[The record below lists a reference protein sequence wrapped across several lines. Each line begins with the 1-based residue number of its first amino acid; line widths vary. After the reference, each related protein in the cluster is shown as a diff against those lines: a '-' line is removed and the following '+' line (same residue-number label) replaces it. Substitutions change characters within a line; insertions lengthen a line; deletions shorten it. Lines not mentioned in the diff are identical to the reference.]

1 MAEIYR
7 SRPTASAREEITM
20 LQKPRGTRDFLPA
33 EMAQRRYIERRMRTV
48 AASFGYGEVVTPMF
62 EEQELFTVKSGEGI
76 IGEMYAFEDK
86 GGRKIALRPEVTAA
100 VVRAYVNEAQVA
112 PKPLRWFYFAEC
124 FRYERP
130 QKGRYRQ
137 FWQFGCELIGADSA
151 AADAEVIALA
161 FALLKSSGV
170 RFVLKIGHLS
180 PMKHMLAGLD
190 AVEQKKVMAA
200 LDKRDMELLENTLAA
215 IGHSDLSAPLARLI
229 TAETLEEVW
238 AVTGDIPE
246 KARIEET
253 FGYLKAQN
261 IPFVQ
266 NFGIARGLDYYTG
279 MVFEAFADNLGAE
292 NQILGG
298 GVYRLAHLFGG
309 KDVPSCGFAIGF
321 DRVMVSLGEIQ
332 PETAPVVAVVATPET
347 RASAYTA
354 AAAFRSSGITAVMD
368 LMDRSFGAQLS
379 SAIKSG
385 ASYAVLIG
393 ANEAAAGTVTLKN
406 LAAASQKEMPLADAV
421 AEVVNGTC

>member
-1 MAEIYR
+1 
-7 SRPTASAREEITM
+7 M

-33 EMAQRRYIERRMRTV
+33 EMAQRRSIERRMRDV

-86 GGRKIALRPEVTAA
+86 GGRKIALRPEITAA

-161 FALLKSSGV
+161 AELLNCSGV

-200 LDKRDMELLENTLAA
+200 LDKRDMELLENTLAS
-215 IGHSDLSAPLARLI
+215 IGHADLYEPLVRLI
-229 TAETLEEVW
+229 TAETLDEVF

-253 FGYLKAQN
+253 FSYLKAQN

-321 DRVMVSLGEIQ
+321 DRVMVSLGEIV
-332 PETAPVVAVVATPET
+332 PAAAPVVAVVATAET
-347 RASAYTA
+347 RGPAYAA
-354 AAAFRSSGITAVMD
+354 AAAFRSAGITAVMD

-379 SAIKSG
+379 SALKSG

-421 AEVVNGTC
+421 AEVINGTC

>member
-1 MAEIYR
+1 
-7 SRPTASAREEITM
+7 M

-33 EMAQRRYIERRMRTV
+33 EMAQRRHIERRMRTI
-48 AASFGYGEVVTPMF
+48 AQSYGYGEIQTPMF
-62 EEQELFTVKSGEGI
+62 EEQELFTLKSGEGI

-112 PKPLRWFYFAEC
+112 PKPLRWYYFAEC

-161 FALLKSSGV
+161 YELLKSSGV
-170 RFVLKIGHLS
+170 RFVLKIGHLA
-180 PMKHMLAGLD
+180 PMKHMLRDLD
-190 AVEQKKVMAA
+190 AGEQKKVMAA
-200 LDKRDMELLENTLAA
+200 LDKRDMDLLKTTLDA
-215 IGHSDLSAPLARLI
+215 IGHPDLYDPLTTLI
-229 TAETLEEVW
+229 TAETLDQVW
-238 AVTGDIPE
+238 QVTGDIPE
-246 KARIEET
+246 KSRIEET
-253 FGYLKAQN
+253 FRYLTAQN

-279 MVFEAFADNLGAE
+279 MVFEGFADNLGAE

-321 DRVMVSLGEIQ
+321 DRVMVSLGEIT
-332 PETAPVVAVVATPET
+332 PDAAPVVAVVATPQT
-347 RASAYTA
+347 RTAAYTA
-354 AAAFRSSGITAVMD
+354 AAAFRSAGITVVMD
-368 LMDRSFGAQLS
+368 VMDRSFGAQIS
-379 SAIKSG
+379 SALKSG
-385 ASYAVLIG
+385 AAYAALIG
-393 ANEAAAGTVTLKN
+393 EKEAAAGTVTLKN
-406 LAAASQKEMPLADAV
+406 LEQAAQQEMSLADAV
-421 AEVVNGTC
+421 AEVAGHGTC

>member
-1 MAEIYR
+1 
-7 SRPTASAREEITM
+7 M

-33 EMAQRRYIERRMRTV
+33 EMAQRRHIERRMRTI
-48 AASFGYGEVVTPMF
+48 AQSFGYGEIQTPMF
-62 EEQELFTVKSGEGI
+62 EEQELFTLKSGEGI

-112 PKPLRWFYFAEC
+112 PKPLRWYYFAEC

-161 FALLKSSGV
+161 YELLKSSGV
-170 RFVLKIGHLS
+170 RFVLKIGHLA
-180 PMKHMLAGLD
+180 PMKHMLRDLD
-190 AVEQKKVMAA
+190 AGEQKKVMAA
-200 LDKRDMELLENTLAA
+200 LDKRDMDLLKTTLDA
-215 IGHSDLSAPLARLI
+215 IEHPDLYEPLTTLI
-229 TAETLEEVW
+229 TAETLDQVW
-238 AVTGDIPE
+238 QVTGDIPE
-246 KARIEET
+246 KSRIEET
-253 FGYLKAQN
+253 FRYLTAQN

-279 MVFEAFADNLGAE
+279 MVFEGFADNLGAE

-321 DRVMVSLGEIQ
+321 DRVMVSLGEIT
-332 PETAPVVAVVATPET
+332 PDTAPVVAVVATPQT
-347 RASAYTA
+347 RTAAYTA
-354 AAAFRSSGITAVMD
+354 AAAFRSAGITVVMD
-368 LMDRSFGAQLS
+368 VMDRSFGAQIS
-379 SAIKSG
+379 SALKSG
-385 ASYAVLIG
+385 AAYAALIG
-393 ANEAAAGTVTLKN
+393 EKEAAAGTVTLKN
-406 LAAASQKEMPLADAV
+406 LEQAAQQEMSLADAV
-421 AEVVNGTC
+421 AEVAAHGTC

>member
-1 MAEIYR
+1 
-7 SRPTASAREEITM
+7 M

-33 EMAQRRYIERRMRTV
+33 EMAQRRHIERRMRTI
-48 AASFGYGEVVTPMF
+48 AQSFGYGEIQTPMF
-62 EEQELFTVKSGEGI
+62 EEQELFTLKSGEGI

-112 PKPLRWFYFAEC
+112 PKPLRWYYFAEC

-161 FALLKSSGV
+161 YELLKSSGV
-170 RFVLKIGHLS
+170 RFVLKIGHLA
-180 PMKHMLAGLD
+180 PMKHMLRDLD
-190 AVEQKKVMAA
+190 AGEQKKVMAA
-200 LDKRDMELLENTLAA
+200 LDKRDMDLLKTTLDA
-215 IGHSDLSAPLARLI
+215 IEHPDLYEPLTTLI
-229 TAETLEEVW
+229 TAETLDQVW
-238 AVTGDIPE
+238 QVTGDIPE
-246 KARIEET
+246 KSRIEET
-253 FGYLKAQN
+253 FRYLTAQN

-279 MVFEAFADNLGAE
+279 MVFEGFADNLGAE

-321 DRVMVSLGEIQ
+321 DRVMVSLGEIT
-332 PETAPVVAVVATPET
+332 PDAAPVVAVVATPQT
-347 RASAYTA
+347 RTAAYTA
-354 AAAFRSSGITAVMD
+354 AAAFRSAGITVVMD
-368 LMDRSFGAQLS
+368 VMDRSFGAQIS
-379 SAIKSG
+379 SALKSG
-385 ASYAVLIG
+385 AAYAALIG
-393 ANEAAAGTVTLKN
+393 EKEATAGTVTLKN
-406 LAAASQKEMPLADAV
+406 LEQAAQQEMSLADAV
-421 AEVVNGTC
+421 AEVAGHGTC

>member
-1 MAEIYR
+1 
-7 SRPTASAREEITM
+7 M

-33 EMAQRRYIERRMRTV
+33 EMAQRRHIERRMRTI
-48 AASFGYGEVVTPMF
+48 AQSFGYGEIQTPMF
-62 EEQELFTVKSGEGI
+62 EEQELFTLKSGEGI

-112 PKPLRWFYFAEC
+112 PKPLRWYYFAEC

-161 FALLKSSGV
+161 YELLKSSGV
-170 RFVLKIGHLS
+170 RFVLKIGHLA
-180 PMKHMLAGLD
+180 PMKHMLRDLD
-190 AVEQKKVMAA
+190 AGEQKKVMAA
-200 LDKRDMELLENTLAA
+200 LDKRDMDLLKTTLDA
-215 IGHSDLSAPLARLI
+215 IEHPDLYDPLTTLI
-229 TAETLEEVW
+229 AAETLDQVW
-238 AVTGDIPE
+238 QVTGDIPE
-246 KARIEET
+246 KSRIEET
-253 FGYLKAQN
+253 FRYLTAQN

-279 MVFEAFADNLGAE
+279 MVFEGFADNLGAE

-321 DRVMVSLGEIQ
+321 DRVMVSLGEIT
-332 PETAPVVAVVATPET
+332 PDAAPVVAVVATPQT
-347 RASAYTA
+347 RTAAYTA
-354 AAAFRSSGITAVMD
+354 AAAFRSAGITVVMD
-368 LMDRSFGAQLS
+368 VMDRSFGAQIS
-379 SAIKSG
+379 SALKSG
-385 ASYAVLIG
+385 AAYAALIG
-393 ANEAAAGTVTLKN
+393 EKEAAAGTITLKN
-406 LAAASQKEMPLADAV
+406 LEQAAQQEMSLADAV
-421 AEVVNGTC
+421 AEVAGHGTC

>member
-1 MAEIYR
+1 
-7 SRPTASAREEITM
+7 M

-33 EMAQRRYIERRMRTV
+33 EMAQRRHIERRMRTI
-48 AASFGYGEVVTPMF
+48 AQSFGYGEIQTPMF
-62 EEQELFTVKSGEGI
+62 EEQELFTLKSGEGI

-112 PKPLRWFYFAEC
+112 PKPLRWYYFAEC

-161 FALLKSSGV
+161 YELLKSSGV
-170 RFVLKIGHLS
+170 RFVLKIGHLA
-180 PMKHMLAGLD
+180 PMKHMLRDLD
-190 AVEQKKVMAA
+190 AGEQKKVMAA
-200 LDKRDMELLENTLAA
+200 LDKRDMDLLKTTLDA
-215 IGHSDLSAPLARLI
+215 IGHPDLYDPLTTLI
-229 TAETLEEVW
+229 TAETLDQVW
-238 AVTGDIPE
+238 QVTGDIPE
-246 KARIEET
+246 KSRIEET
-253 FGYLKAQN
+253 FRYLTAQN

-279 MVFEAFADNLGAE
+279 MVFEGFADNLGAE

-321 DRVMVSLGEIQ
+321 DRVMVSLGEIT
-332 PETAPVVAVVATPET
+332 PDTAPVVAVVATPQT
-347 RASAYTA
+347 RTAAYTA
-354 AAAFRSSGITAVMD
+354 AAAFRSAGITVVMD
-368 LMDRSFGAQLS
+368 VMDRSFGAQIS
-379 SAIKSG
+379 SALKSG
-385 ASYAVLIG
+385 AAYAALIG
-393 ANEAAAGTVTLKN
+393 EKEAAAGTVTLKN
-406 LAAASQKEMPLADAV
+406 LEQAAQQEMSLADAV
-421 AEVVNGTC
+421 AEVAGHGTC

>member
-1 MAEIYR
+1 
-7 SRPTASAREEITM
+7 M

-33 EMAQRRYIERRMRTV
+33 EMAQRRHIERRMRTI
-48 AASFGYGEVVTPMF
+48 AQSFGYGEIQTPMF
-62 EEQELFTVKSGEGI
+62 EEQELFTLKSGEGI

-112 PKPLRWFYFAEC
+112 PKPLRWYYFAEC

-161 FALLKSSGV
+161 YELLKSSGV
-170 RFVLKIGHLS
+170 RFVLKIGHLA
-180 PMKHMLAGLD
+180 PMKHMLRDLD
-190 AVEQKKVMAA
+190 AGEQKKVMAA
-200 LDKRDMELLENTLAA
+200 LDKRDMNLLKTTLDA
-215 IGHSDLSAPLARLI
+215 IEHPDLYDPLTTLI
-229 TAETLEEVW
+229 TAETLDQVW
-238 AVTGDIPE
+238 QVTGDIPE
-246 KARIEET
+246 KSRIEET
-253 FGYLKAQN
+253 FRYLTAQN

-279 MVFEAFADNLGAE
+279 MVFEGFADNLGAE

-321 DRVMVSLGEIQ
+321 DRVMVSLGEIT
-332 PETAPVVAVVATPET
+332 PDAAPVVAVVATPQT
-347 RASAYTA
+347 RTAAYTA
-354 AAAFRSSGITAVMD
+354 AAAFRSAGITVVMD
-368 LMDRSFGAQLS
+368 VMDRSFGAQIS
-379 SAIKSG
+379 SALKSG
-385 ASYAVLIG
+385 AAYAALIG
-393 ANEAAAGTVTLKN
+393 EKEAAAGTVTLKN
-406 LAAASQKEMPLADAV
+406 LEQAAQQEMSLADAV
-421 AEVVNGTC
+421 AEVAGHGTC

>member
-1 MAEIYR
+1 
-7 SRPTASAREEITM
+7 M

-33 EMAQRRYIERRMRTV
+33 EMAQRRHIERRMRTI
-48 AASFGYGEVVTPMF
+48 AQSFGYGEIQTPMF
-62 EEQELFTVKSGEGI
+62 EEQELFTLKSGEGI

-112 PKPLRWFYFAEC
+112 PKPLRWYYFAEC

-161 FALLKSSGV
+161 YELLKSSGV
-170 RFVLKIGHLS
+170 RFVLKIGHLA
-180 PMKHMLAGLD
+180 PMKHMLRDLD
-190 AVEQKKVMAA
+190 AGEQKKVMAA
-200 LDKRDMELLENTLAA
+200 LDKRDMDLLKTTLDA
-215 IGHSDLSAPLARLI
+215 IDHPDLYEPLTTLI
-229 TAETLEEVW
+229 TAETLDQVW
-238 AVTGDIPE
+238 QVTGDIPE
-246 KARIEET
+246 KSRIEET
-253 FGYLKAQN
+253 FRYLTAQN

-279 MVFEAFADNLGAE
+279 MVFEGFADNLGAE

-321 DRVMVSLGEIQ
+321 DRVMVSLGEIT
-332 PETAPVVAVVATPET
+332 PDAAPVVAVVATPQT
-347 RASAYTA
+347 RTAAYTA
-354 AAAFRSSGITAVMD
+354 ATAFRSAGITVVMD
-368 LMDRSFGAQLS
+368 VMDRSFGAQIS
-379 SAIKSG
+379 SALKSG
-385 ASYAVLIG
+385 AAYAALIG
-393 ANEAAAGTVTLKN
+393 EKEAAAGTITLKN
-406 LAAASQKEMPLADAV
+406 LEQAAQQEMSLADAV
-421 AEVVNGTC
+421 AEVAGHGTC

>member
-1 MAEIYR
+1 
-7 SRPTASAREEITM
+7 M

-33 EMAQRRYIERRMRTV
+33 EMAQRRHIERRMRTI
-48 AASFGYGEVVTPMF
+48 AQSFGYGEIQTPMF
-62 EEQELFTVKSGEGI
+62 EEQELFTLKSGEGI

-112 PKPLRWFYFAEC
+112 PKPLRWYYFAEC

-161 FALLKSSGV
+161 YELLKSSGV
-170 RFVLKIGHLS
+170 RFVLKIGHLA
-180 PMKHMLAGLD
+180 PMKHMLQNLD
-190 AVEQKKVMAA
+190 AGEQKKVMAA
-200 LDKRDMELLENTLAA
+200 LDKRDMDLLKTTLDA
-215 IGHSDLSAPLARLI
+215 IGHPDLYDPLTTLI
-229 TAETLEEVW
+229 TAETLDQVW
-238 AVTGDIPE
+238 QVTGDIPE
-246 KARIEET
+246 KSRIEET
-253 FGYLKAQN
+253 FRYLTAQN

-279 MVFEAFADNLGAE
+279 MVFEGFADNLGAE

-321 DRVMVSLGEIQ
+321 DRVMVSLGEIT
-332 PETAPVVAVVATPET
+332 PDTAPVVAVVATPQT
-347 RASAYTA
+347 RTAAYTA
-354 AAAFRSSGITAVMD
+354 AAAFRSAGITVVMD
-368 LMDRSFGAQLS
+368 VMDRSFGAQIS
-379 SAIKSG
+379 SALKSG
-385 ASYAVLIG
+385 AAYAALIG
-393 ANEAAAGTVTLKN
+393 EKEAAAGTVTLKN
-406 LAAASQKEMPLADAV
+406 LEQAAQQEMSLADAV
-421 AEVVNGTC
+421 AEVAGHGTC

>member
-1 MAEIYR
+1 
-7 SRPTASAREEITM
+7 M

-33 EMAQRRYIERRMRTV
+33 EMAQRRHIERRMRTI
-48 AASFGYGEVVTPMF
+48 AQSFGYGEIQTPMF
-62 EEQELFTVKSGEGI
+62 EEQELFTLKSGEGI

-112 PKPLRWFYFAEC
+112 PKPLRWYYFAEC

-161 FALLKSSGV
+161 YELLKSSGV
-170 RFVLKIGHLS
+170 RFVLKIGHLA
-180 PMKHMLAGLD
+180 PMKHMLRDLD
-190 AVEQKKVMAA
+190 AGEQKKVMAA
-200 LDKRDMELLENTLAA
+200 LDKRDMDLLKTTLDA
-215 IGHSDLSAPLARLI
+215 IDHPDLYEPLTTLI
-229 TAETLEEVW
+229 TAETLDQVW
-238 AVTGDIPE
+238 QVTGDIPE
-246 KARIEET
+246 KSRIEET
-253 FGYLKAQN
+253 FRYLTAQN

-279 MVFEAFADNLGAE
+279 MVFEGFADNLGAE

-321 DRVMVSLGEIQ
+321 DRVMVSLGEIT
-332 PETAPVVAVVATPET
+332 PDTAPVVAVVATPQT
-347 RASAYTA
+347 RTAAYTA
-354 AAAFRSSGITAVMD
+354 AAAFRSAGITVVMD
-368 LMDRSFGAQLS
+368 VMDRSFGAQIS
-379 SAIKSG
+379 SALKSG
-385 ASYAVLIG
+385 AAYAALIG
-393 ANEAAAGTVTLKN
+393 EKEAAAGTITLKN
-406 LAAASQKEMPLADAV
+406 LEQAAQQEMSLADAV
-421 AEVVNGTC
+421 AEVAGHGTC

>member
-1 MAEIYR
+1 
-7 SRPTASAREEITM
+7 M

-33 EMAQRRYIERRMRTV
+33 EMAQRRHIERRMRTI
-48 AASFGYGEVVTPMF
+48 AQSFGYGEIQTPMF
-62 EEQELFTVKSGEGI
+62 EEQELFTLKSGEGI

-112 PKPLRWFYFAEC
+112 PKPLRWYYFAEC

-161 FALLKSSGV
+161 YELLKSSGV
-170 RFVLKIGHLS
+170 RFVLKIGHLA
-180 PMKHMLAGLD
+180 PMKHMLRDLD
-190 AVEQKKVMAA
+190 AGEQKKVMAA
-200 LDKRDMELLENTLAA
+200 LDKRDMDLLKTTLDA
-215 IGHSDLSAPLARLI
+215 IGHPDLYDPLTTLI
-229 TAETLEEVW
+229 TAETLDQVW
-238 AVTGDIPE
+238 QVTGDIPE
-246 KARIEET
+246 KSRIEET
-253 FGYLKAQN
+253 FRYLTAQN

-279 MVFEAFADNLGAE
+279 MVFEGFADNLGAE

-321 DRVMVSLGEIQ
+321 DRVMVSLGEIT
-332 PETAPVVAVVATPET
+332 PDAAPVVAVVATPQT
-347 RASAYTA
+347 RTAAYTA
-354 AAAFRSSGITAVMD
+354 AAAFRSAGITVVMD
-368 LMDRSFGAQLS
+368 VMDRSFGAQIS
-379 SAIKSG
+379 SALKSG
-385 ASYAVLIG
+385 AAYAALIG
-393 ANEAAAGTVTLKN
+393 EKEAAAGTITLKN
-406 LAAASQKEMPLADAV
+406 LEQAAQQEMSLADAV
-421 AEVVNGTC
+421 AEVAGHGTC

>member
-1 MAEIYR
+1 
-7 SRPTASAREEITM
+7 M

-33 EMAQRRYIERRMRTV
+33 EMAQRRYIERRMRNV
-48 AASFGYGEVVTPMF
+48 AATFGYGEIVTPMF
-62 EEQELFTVKSGEGI
+62 EEQELFTAKSGKGI

-86 GGRKIALRPEVTAA
+86 GGRKIALRPEITAA
-100 VVRAYVNEAQVA
+100 VSRAYVNEAQVA
-112 PKPLRWFYFAEC
+112 PKPIRWFYFAEC

-137 FWQFGCELIGADSA
+137 FWQFGAELIGADSP
-151 AADAEVIALA
+151 AADAEVIALSYE
-161 FALLKSSGV
+161 LLRCSGV
-170 RFVLKIGHLS
+170 QFILKIGHLA
-180 PMKHMLAGLD
+180 PMRHMLAGLNT
-190 AVEQKKVMAA
+190 VEQKRVMAA
-200 LDKRDMELLENTLAA
+200 LDKRDMNLFENSLAS
-215 IGHSDLSAPLARLI
+215 IGRADLCEPLVRLI
-229 TAETLEEVW
+229 TAQTLDDVW

-246 KARIEET
+246 KPRIEET
-253 FGYLKAQN
+253 FSCLKDQN
-261 IPFVQ
+261 IPFAQ

-279 MVFEAFADNLGAE
+279 MVFEGFADNLGAE

-321 DRVMVSLGEIQ
+321 DRVMVSFGELR
-332 PETAPVVAVVATPET
+332 PEAAPIVAVVCTP
-347 RASAYTA
+347 ASRSAAYTA
-354 AAAFRSSGITAVMD
+354 AAAFRAAGVTAVMD

-393 ANEAAAGTVTLKN
+393 ANEATSGTVTLKN
-406 LAAASQKEMPLADAV
+406 LASASQKKTSLGEAV
-421 AEVVNGTC
+421 DEVVNDSC

>member
-1 MAEIYR
+1 
-7 SRPTASAREEITM
+7 M

-33 EMAQRRYIERRMRTV
+33 EMAQRRHIERRMRTI
-48 AASFGYGEVVTPMF
+48 AQSFGYGEIQTPMF
-62 EEQELFTVKSGEGI
+62 EEQELFTLKSGEGI

-112 PKPLRWFYFAEC
+112 PKPLRWYYFAEC

-161 FALLKSSGV
+161 YELLKSSGV
-170 RFVLKIGHLS
+170 RFVLKIGHLA
-180 PMKHMLAGLD
+180 PMKHMLQNLD
-190 AVEQKKVMAA
+190 AGEQKKVMAA
-200 LDKRDMELLENTLAA
+200 LDKRDMDLLKTTLDA
-215 IGHSDLSAPLARLI
+215 IGHPDLYDPLTTLI
-229 TAETLEEVW
+229 TAETLDQVW
-238 AVTGDIPE
+238 QVTGDIPE
-246 KARIEET
+246 KSRIEET
-253 FGYLKAQN
+253 FRYLTAQN

-279 MVFEAFADNLGAE
+279 MVFEGFADNLGAE

-321 DRVMVSLGEIQ
+321 DRVMVSLGEIT
-332 PETAPVVAVVATPET
+332 PDTAPVVAVIATPQT
-347 RASAYTA
+347 RTAAYTA
-354 AAAFRSSGITAVMD
+354 AAAFRSAGITVVMD
-368 LMDRSFGAQLS
+368 VMDRSFGAQIS
-379 SAIKSG
+379 SALKSG
-385 ASYAVLIG
+385 AAYAALIG
-393 ANEAAAGTVTLKN
+393 EKEAAAGTVTLKN
-406 LAAASQKEMPLADAV
+406 LEQAAQQEMSLADAV
-421 AEVVNGTC
+421 AEVAGHGTC

>member
-1 MAEIYR
+1 
-7 SRPTASAREEITM
+7 M

-33 EMAQRRYIERRMRTV
+33 EMAQRRHIERRMRTI
-48 AASFGYGEVVTPMF
+48 AQSYGYGEIQTPMF
-62 EEQELFTVKSGEGI
+62 EEQELFTLKSGEGI

-112 PKPLRWFYFAEC
+112 PKPLRWYYFAEC

-161 FALLKSSGV
+161 YELLKSSGV
-170 RFVLKIGHLS
+170 RFVLKIGHLA
-180 PMKHMLAGLD
+180 PMKHMLRDLD
-190 AVEQKKVMAA
+190 AGEQKKVMAA
-200 LDKRDMELLENTLAA
+200 LDKRDMDLLKTTLDA
-215 IGHSDLSAPLARLI
+215 IGHPDLYEPLTTLI
-229 TAETLEEVW
+229 TAETLDQVW
-238 AVTGDIPE
+238 QVTGDIPE
-246 KARIEET
+246 KSRIEET
-253 FGYLKAQN
+253 FRYLTAQN

-279 MVFEAFADNLGAE
+279 MVFEGFADNLGAE

-321 DRVMVSLGEIQ
+321 DRVMVSLGEIT
-332 PETAPVVAVVATPET
+332 PDTAPVVAVVATPQT
-347 RASAYTA
+347 RTAAYTA
-354 AAAFRSSGITAVMD
+354 AAAFRSAGITVVMD
-368 LMDRSFGAQLS
+368 VMDRSFGAQIS
-379 SAIKSG
+379 SALKSG
-385 ASYAVLIG
+385 AAYAALIG
-393 ANEAAAGTVTLKN
+393 EKEAAAGTVTLKN
-406 LAAASQKEMPLADAV
+406 LEQAAQQEMSLADAV
-421 AEVVNGTC
+421 AEVAGHGTC

>member
-1 MAEIYR
+1 
-7 SRPTASAREEITM
+7 M

-33 EMAQRRYIERRMRTV
+33 EMAQRRHIERRMRTI
-48 AASFGYGEVVTPMF
+48 AQSFGYGEIQTPMF
-62 EEQELFTVKSGEGI
+62 EEQELFTLKSGEGI

-112 PKPLRWFYFAEC
+112 PKPLRWYYFAEC

-161 FALLKSSGV
+161 YELLKSSGV
-170 RFVLKIGHLS
+170 RFVLKIGHLA
-180 PMKHMLAGLD
+180 PMKHMLRDLD
-190 AVEQKKVMAA
+190 AGEQKKVMAA
-200 LDKRDMELLENTLAA
+200 LDKRDIDLLKTTLDA
-215 IGHSDLSAPLARLI
+215 IEHPDLYEPLTTLI
-229 TAETLEEVW
+229 TAETLDQVW
-238 AVTGDIPE
+238 QVTGDIPE
-246 KARIEET
+246 KSRIEET
-253 FGYLKAQN
+253 FRYLTAQN

-279 MVFEAFADNLGAE
+279 MVFEGFADNLGAE

-321 DRVMVSLGEIQ
+321 DRVMVSLGEIT
-332 PETAPVVAVVATPET
+332 PDAAPVVAVVATPQT
-347 RASAYTA
+347 RTAAYTA
-354 AAAFRSSGITAVMD
+354 AAAFRSAGITVVMD
-368 LMDRSFGAQLS
+368 VMDRSFGAQIS
-379 SAIKSG
+379 SALKSG
-385 ASYAVLIG
+385 AAYAALIG
-393 ANEAAAGTVTLKN
+393 EKEAAAGTITLKN
-406 LAAASQKEMPLADAV
+406 LEQAAQQEMSLADAV
-421 AEVVNGTC
+421 AEVAGHGTC

>member
-1 MAEIYR
+1 
-7 SRPTASAREEITM
+7 M

-33 EMAQRRYIERRMRTV
+33 EMAQRRHIERRMRTI
-48 AASFGYGEVVTPMF
+48 AQSFGYGEIQTPMF
-62 EEQELFTVKSGEGI
+62 EEQELFTLKSGEGI

-112 PKPLRWFYFAEC
+112 PKPLRWYYFAEC

-161 FALLKSSGV
+161 YELLKSSGV
-170 RFVLKIGHLS
+170 RFVLKIGHLA
-180 PMKHMLAGLD
+180 PMKHMLQNLD
-190 AVEQKKVMAA
+190 AGEQKKVMAA
-200 LDKRDMELLENTLAA
+200 LDKRDMDLLKTTLDA
-215 IGHSDLSAPLARLI
+215 IGHPDLYDPLTTLI
-229 TAETLEEVW
+229 TAETLDQVW
-238 AVTGDIPE
+238 QVTGDIPE
-246 KARIEET
+246 KSRIEET
-253 FGYLKAQN
+253 FRYLTAQN

-279 MVFEAFADNLGAE
+279 MVFEGFADNLGAE

-321 DRVMVSLGEIQ
+321 DRVMVSLGEIT
-332 PETAPVVAVVATPET
+332 PDAAPVVAVVATPQT
-347 RASAYTA
+347 RTAAYTA
-354 AAAFRSSGITAVMD
+354 AAAFRSAGITVVMD
-368 LMDRSFGAQLS
+368 VMDRSFGAQIS
-379 SAIKSG
+379 SALKSG
-385 ASYAVLIG
+385 AAYAALIG
-393 ANEAAAGTVTLKN
+393 EKEAAAGTVTLKN
-406 LAAASQKEMPLADAV
+406 LEQAAQQEMSLADAV
-421 AEVVNGTC
+421 AEVAGHGTC

>member
-1 MAEIYR
+1 
-7 SRPTASAREEITM
+7 M

-33 EMAQRRYIERRMRTV
+33 EMAQRRHIERRMRTI
-48 AASFGYGEVVTPMF
+48 AQSFGYGEIQTPMF
-62 EEQELFTVKSGEGI
+62 EEQELFTLKSGEGI

-112 PKPLRWFYFAEC
+112 PKPLRWYYFAEC

-161 FALLKSSGV
+161 YELLKSSGV
-170 RFVLKIGHLS
+170 RFVLKIGHLA
-180 PMKHMLAGLD
+180 PMKHMLRDLD
-190 AVEQKKVMAA
+190 AGEQKKVMAA
-200 LDKRDMELLENTLAA
+200 LDKRDMDLLKTTLDA
-215 IGHSDLSAPLARLI
+215 IEHPDLYDPLTTLI
-229 TAETLEEVW
+229 TAETLDQVW
-238 AVTGDIPE
+238 QVTGDIPE
-246 KARIEET
+246 KSRIEET
-253 FGYLKAQN
+253 FRYLTAQN

-279 MVFEAFADNLGAE
+279 MVFEGFADNLGAE

-321 DRVMVSLGEIQ
+321 DRVMVSLGEIT
-332 PETAPVVAVVATPET
+332 PDTAPVVAVVATPQT
-347 RASAYTA
+347 RTAAYTA
-354 AAAFRSSGITAVMD
+354 AAAFRSAGITVVMD
-368 LMDRSFGAQLS
+368 VMDRSFGAQIS
-379 SAIKSG
+379 SALKSG
-385 ASYAVLIG
+385 AAYAALIG
-393 ANEAAAGTVTLKN
+393 EKEAAAGTVTLKN
-406 LAAASQKEMPLADAV
+406 LEQAAQQEMSLADAV
-421 AEVVNGTC
+421 AEVAGHGTC

>member
-1 MAEIYR
+1 
-7 SRPTASAREEITM
+7 M

-33 EMAQRRYIERRMRTV
+33 EMAQRRHIERRMRTI
-48 AASFGYGEVVTPMF
+48 AQSFGYGEIQTPMF
-62 EEQELFTVKSGEGI
+62 EEQELFTLKSGEGI

-112 PKPLRWFYFAEC
+112 PKPLRWYYFAEC

-151 AADAEVIALA
+151 AAAAEVIALA
-161 FALLKSSGV
+161 YELLKSSGV
-170 RFVLKIGHLS
+170 RFVLKIGHLA
-180 PMKHMLAGLD
+180 PMKHMLRDLD
-190 AVEQKKVMAA
+190 AGEQKKVMAA
-200 LDKRDMELLENTLAA
+200 LDKRDMDLLKTTLDA
-215 IGHSDLSAPLARLI
+215 IDHPDLYDPLTTLI
-229 TAETLEEVW
+229 TAETLDQVW
-238 AVTGDIPE
+238 QVTGDIPE
-246 KARIEET
+246 KSRIEET
-253 FGYLKAQN
+253 FRYLTAQN

-279 MVFEAFADNLGAE
+279 MVFEGFADNLGAE

-321 DRVMVSLGEIQ
+321 DRVMVSLGEIT
-332 PETAPVVAVVATPET
+332 PDAAPVVAVVATPQT
-347 RASAYTA
+347 RTAAYTA
-354 AAAFRSSGITAVMD
+354 AAAFRSAGITVVMD
-368 LMDRSFGAQLS
+368 VMDRSFGAQIS
-379 SAIKSG
+379 SALKSG
-385 ASYAVLIG
+385 AAYAALIG
-393 ANEAAAGTVTLKN
+393 EKEAAAGTITLKN
-406 LAAASQKEMPLADAV
+406 LEQAAQQEMSLADAV
-421 AEVVNGTC
+421 AEVAGHGTC

>member
-1 MAEIYR
+1 
-7 SRPTASAREEITM
+7 M

-33 EMAQRRYIERRMRTV
+33 EMAQRRHIERRMRTI
-48 AASFGYGEVVTPMF
+48 AQSFGYGEIQTPMF
-62 EEQELFTVKSGEGI
+62 EEQELFTLKSGEGI

-112 PKPLRWFYFAEC
+112 PKPLRWYYFAEC

-161 FALLKSSGV
+161 YELLKSSGV
-170 RFVLKIGHLS
+170 RFVLKIGHLA
-180 PMKHMLAGLD
+180 PMKHMLRDLD
-190 AVEQKKVMAA
+190 AGEQKKVMAA
-200 LDKRDMELLENTLAA
+200 LDKRDMDLLKTTLDA
-215 IGHSDLSAPLARLI
+215 IGHPDLYDPLTTLI
-229 TAETLEEVW
+229 TAETLDQVW
-238 AVTGDIPE
+238 QVTGDIPE
-246 KARIEET
+246 KSRIEET
-253 FGYLKAQN
+253 FRYLTAQN

-279 MVFEAFADNLGAE
+279 MVFEGFADNLGAE

-321 DRVMVSLGEIQ
+321 DRVMVSLGEIT
-332 PETAPVVAVVATPET
+332 PDAAPVVAVVATPQT
-347 RASAYTA
+347 RTAAYTA
-354 AAAFRSSGITAVMD
+354 AAAFRSAGITVVMD
-368 LMDRSFGAQLS
+368 VMDRSFGAQIS
-379 SAIKSG
+379 SALKSG
-385 ASYAVLIG
+385 AAYAALIG
-393 ANEAAAGTVTLKN
+393 EKEAAAGTVTLKN
-406 LAAASQKEMPLADAV
+406 LEQAAQQEMSLADAV
-421 AEVVNGTC
+421 AEVAGHGTC

>member
-1 MAEIYR
+1 
-7 SRPTASAREEITM
+7 M

-33 EMAQRRYIERRMRTV
+33 EMAQRRHIERRMRTI
-48 AASFGYGEVVTPMF
+48 AQSFGYGEIQTPMF
-62 EEQELFTVKSGEGI
+62 EEQELFTLKSGEGI

-112 PKPLRWFYFAEC
+112 PKPLRWYYFAEC

-161 FALLKSSGV
+161 YELLKSSGV
-170 RFVLKIGHLS
+170 RFVLKIGHLA
-180 PMKHMLAGLD
+180 PMKHMLRDLD
-190 AVEQKKVMAA
+190 AGEQKKVMAA
-200 LDKRDMELLENTLAA
+200 LDKRDMDLLKTTLDA
-215 IGHSDLSAPLARLI
+215 IEHPDLYEPLTTLI
-229 TAETLEEVW
+229 TAETLGQVW
-238 AVTGDIPE
+238 QVTGDIPE
-246 KARIEET
+246 KSRIEET
-253 FGYLKAQN
+253 FRYLTAQN

-279 MVFEAFADNLGAE
+279 MVFEGFADNLGAE

-321 DRVMVSLGEIQ
+321 DRVMVSLGEIT
-332 PETAPVVAVVATPET
+332 PDTAPVVAVVATPQT
-347 RASAYTA
+347 RTAAYTA
-354 AAAFRSSGITAVMD
+354 AAAFRSAGITVVMD
-368 LMDRSFGAQLS
+368 VMDRSFGAQIS
-379 SAIKSG
+379 SALKSG
-385 ASYAVLIG
+385 AAYAALIG
-393 ANEAAAGTVTLKN
+393 EKEAAAGTITLKN
-406 LAAASQKEMPLADAV
+406 LEQAAQQEMSLADAV
-421 AEVVNGTC
+421 AEVAGHGTC

>member
-1 MAEIYR
+1 
-7 SRPTASAREEITM
+7 M

-33 EMAQRRYIERRMRTV
+33 EMAQRRHIERRMRTI
-48 AASFGYGEVVTPMF
+48 AQSFGYGEIQTPMF
-62 EEQELFTVKSGEGI
+62 EEQELFTLKSGEGI

-112 PKPLRWFYFAEC
+112 PKPLRWYYFAEC

-130 QKGRYRQ
+130 QKGRSRQ

-161 FALLKSSGV
+161 YELLKSSGV
-170 RFVLKIGHLS
+170 RFVLKIGHLA
-180 PMKHMLAGLD
+180 PMKHMLRDLD
-190 AVEQKKVMAA
+190 AGEQKKVMAA
-200 LDKRDMELLENTLAA
+200 LDKRDMDLLKTTLDA
-215 IGHSDLSAPLARLI
+215 IGHPDLYDPLTTLI
-229 TAETLEEVW
+229 TAETLDQVW
-238 AVTGDIPE
+238 QVTGDIPE
-246 KARIEET
+246 KSRIEET
-253 FGYLKAQN
+253 FRYLTAQN

-279 MVFEAFADNLGAE
+279 MVFEGFADNLGAE

-321 DRVMVSLGEIQ
+321 DRVMVSLGEIT
-332 PETAPVVAVVATPET
+332 PDAAPVVAVVATPQT
-347 RASAYTA
+347 RTAAYTA
-354 AAAFRSSGITAVMD
+354 AAAFRSAGITVVMD
-368 LMDRSFGAQLS
+368 VMDRSFGAQIS
-379 SAIKSG
+379 SALKSG
-385 ASYAVLIG
+385 AAYAALIG
-393 ANEAAAGTVTLKN
+393 EKEAAAGTVTLKN
-406 LAAASQKEMPLADAV
+406 LEQAAQQEMSLADAV
-421 AEVVNGTC
+421 AEVAGHGTC

>member
-1 MAEIYR
+1 
-7 SRPTASAREEITM
+7 M

-33 EMAQRRYIERRMRTV
+33 EMAQRRHIERRMRTI
-48 AASFGYGEVVTPMF
+48 AQSFGYGEIQTPMF
-62 EEQELFTVKSGEGI
+62 EEQELFTLKSGEGI

-112 PKPLRWFYFAEC
+112 PKPLRWYYFAEC

-161 FALLKSSGV
+161 YELLKSSGV
-170 RFVLKIGHLS
+170 RFVLKIGHLA
-180 PMKHMLAGLD
+180 PMKHMLRDLD
-190 AVEQKKVMAA
+190 AGEQKKVMAA
-200 LDKRDMELLENTLAA
+200 LDKRDMDLLKTTLDA
-215 IGHSDLSAPLARLI
+215 IGHPDLYEPLTTLI
-229 TAETLEEVW
+229 TAETLDQVW
-238 AVTGDIPE
+238 QVTGDIPE
-246 KARIEET
+246 KSRIEET
-253 FGYLKAQN
+253 FRYLTAQN

-279 MVFEAFADNLGAE
+279 MVFEGFADNLGAE

-321 DRVMVSLGEIQ
+321 DRVMVSLGEIT
-332 PETAPVVAVVATPET
+332 PDAAPVVAVVATPQT
-347 RASAYTA
+347 RTAAYTA
-354 AAAFRSSGITAVMD
+354 AAAFRSAGITVVMD
-368 LMDRSFGAQLS
+368 VMDRSFGAQIS
-379 SAIKSG
+379 SALKSG
-385 ASYAVLIG
+385 AAYAALIG
-393 ANEAAAGTVTLKN
+393 EKEAAAGTITLKN
-406 LAAASQKEMPLADAV
+406 LEQAAQQEMSLADAV
-421 AEVVNGTC
+421 AEVAGHGTC

>member
-1 MAEIYR
+1 
-7 SRPTASAREEITM
+7 M

-33 EMAQRRYIERRMRTV
+33 EMAQRRHIERRMRTI
-48 AASFGYGEVVTPMF
+48 AQSFGYGEIQTPMF
-62 EEQELFTVKSGEGI
+62 EEQELFTLKSGEGI

-112 PKPLRWFYFAEC
+112 PKPLRWYYFAEC

-161 FALLKSSGV
+161 YELLKSSGV
-170 RFVLKIGHLS
+170 RFVLKIGHLA
-180 PMKHMLAGLD
+180 PMKHMLRDLD
-190 AVEQKKVMAA
+190 AGEQKKVMAA
-200 LDKRDMELLENTLAA
+200 LDKRDMDLLKTTLDA
-215 IGHSDLSAPLARLI
+215 IDHPDLYDPLTTLI
-229 TAETLEEVW
+229 TAETLDQVW
-238 AVTGDIPE
+238 QVTGDIPE
-246 KARIEET
+246 KSRIEET
-253 FGYLKAQN
+253 FRYLTAQN

-279 MVFEAFADNLGAE
+279 MVFEGFADNLGAE

-321 DRVMVSLGEIQ
+321 DRVMVSLGEIT
-332 PETAPVVAVVATPET
+332 PDAAPVVAVVATPQT
-347 RASAYTA
+347 RTAAYTA
-354 AAAFRSSGITAVMD
+354 AAAFRSAGITVVMD
-368 LMDRSFGAQLS
+368 VMDRSFGAQIS
-379 SAIKSG
+379 SALKSG
-385 ASYAVLIG
+385 AAYAALIG
-393 ANEAAAGTVTLKN
+393 EKEAAAGTVTLKN
-406 LAAASQKEMPLADAV
+406 LEQAAQQEMSLADAV
-421 AEVVNGTC
+421 AEVAGHGTC

>member
-1 MAEIYR
+1 
-7 SRPTASAREEITM
+7 M

-33 EMAQRRYIERRMRTV
+33 EMAQRRHIERRMRTI
-48 AASFGYGEVVTPMF
+48 AQSYGYGEIQTPMF
-62 EEQELFTVKSGEGI
+62 EEQELFTLKSGEGI

-112 PKPLRWFYFAEC
+112 PKPLRWYYFAEC

-161 FALLKSSGV
+161 YELLKSSGV
-170 RFVLKIGHLS
+170 RFVLKIGHLA
-180 PMKHMLAGLD
+180 PMKHMLRDLD
-190 AVEQKKVMAA
+190 AGEQKKVMAA
-200 LDKRDMELLENTLAA
+200 LDKRDMDLLKTTLDA
-215 IGHSDLSAPLARLI
+215 IEHPDLYDPLTTLI
-229 TAETLEEVW
+229 TAETLDQVW
-238 AVTGDIPE
+238 QVTGDIPE
-246 KARIEET
+246 KSRIEET
-253 FGYLKAQN
+253 FRYLTAQN

-279 MVFEAFADNLGAE
+279 MVFEGFADNLGAE

-321 DRVMVSLGEIQ
+321 DRVMVSLGEIT
-332 PETAPVVAVVATPET
+332 PDTAPVVAVVATPQT
-347 RASAYTA
+347 RTAAYTA
-354 AAAFRSSGITAVMD
+354 AAAFRSAGITVVMD
-368 LMDRSFGAQLS
+368 VMDRSFGAQIS
-379 SAIKSG
+379 SALKSG
-385 ASYAVLIG
+385 AAYAALIG
-393 ANEAAAGTVTLKN
+393 EKEAAAGTVTLKN
-406 LAAASQKEMPLADAV
+406 LEQAAQQEMSLADAV
-421 AEVVNGTC
+421 AEVAGHGTC